1 MRVLLQKIST
11 EAAFCLEG
19 EYLVWWKRGI
29 KNQHTAIMSFFQSG
43 LWAKRRVFVLVSFL
57 VFAFVEYVQTP
68 VAFASSAVLNISVGD
83 SHSCVLLMGGSIKC
97 WGNNSSG
104 QLGDGTTT
112 NRFGPVAVS
121 GIKNAVA
128 VSAGYRHSC
137 ALLVDKSVK
146 CWGDNSLGQLGD
158 GTTTSSL
165 FPITVSGVNNATAVS
180 AGFYHSCAVLAD
192 RSVECWGYNEPSPF
206 FVPEISN
213 VKAISVGSTHNCA
226 VLMDGS
232 VKCWGEN
239 WAGQLG
245 DGTFTGSSVPVA
257 ASGITNATAVG
268 VGFYHT
274 CVVLADGGVR
284 CWGNNV
290 YYQLGSQLGDRT
302 ITKSSFPVVVPGID
316 NAVSIIGSG
325 QGHSCALLMD
335 GSIKCWGGV
344 WAGQLGDG
352 SITNT
357 GIPIPITPVAVFG
370 ITNAVTISVGQRH
383 SCALLFDGGVK
394 CWGGNDYGQLGDYTT
409 VNRPIPVFVIGWLGN
424 VNQPPTVTLLGN
436 NPITITQGDTFIDP
450 GAVATD
456 AEDGD
461 ITGNIVVSG
470 EVDTEN
476 PSEYTLTYSVTD
488 SGGLSAS
495 VDRTVVVKYRFDGF
509 LQPIND
515 TAHQIGQ
522 DVSVF
527 KAGSTV
533 PVKFQLKRADGTV
546 VRANA
551 EPIWSIPVK
560 GLPMNAAIDEGVYT
574 LAPTSGL
581 TYRWDSIDQQ
591 YIYNWSTKGLE
602 AGYWYHI
609 SASLDDGSAYTVTVG
624 LR

>member
-1 MRVLLQKIST
+1 M
-11 EAAFCLEG
+11 
-19 EYLVWWKRGI
+19 
-29 KNQHTAIMSFFQSG
+29 
-43 LWAKRRVFVLVSFL
+43 
-57 VFAFVEYVQTP
+57 
-68 VAFASSAVLNISVGD
+68 
-83 SHSCVLLMGGSIKC
+83 
-97 WGNNSSG
+97 
-104 QLGDGTTT
+104 
-112 NRFGPVAVS
+112 
-121 GIKNAVA
+121 
-128 VSAGYRHSC
+128 
-137 ALLVDKSVK
+137 K

-213 VKAISVGSTHNCA
+213 VKAISVGSTHNCS

-581 TYRWDSIDQQ
+581 IYRWDSIDQQ

-609 SASLDDGSAYTVTVG
+609 SASLDDGSTYTVTVG